1 MNVEQLREYCLS
13 LPHATED
20 FPFDEEVLAFR
31 VCGKIFAMMNLVDTT
46 WFVLKC
52 HPDCALTLREA
63 YAEIA
68 PAWHMNKKYWNQINL
83 FGSLPDSFIQELIRH
98 SYAQVV
104 AKFPRKRK
112 QELPELLGVT
122 SAIIPETP

>member
-1 MNVEQLREYCLS
+1 MDVEQLREFCLS

-31 VCGKIFAMMNLVDTT
+31 VCGKIFAMINLSNPE

-52 HPDCALTLREA
+52 HPDCALTLRDA
-63 YAEIA
+63 HSEIA
-68 PAWHMNKKYWNQINL
+68 PAWHMNKKYWNQVSL
-83 FGSLPDSFIQELIRH
+83 FGRLETPLICELIRH

-112 QELPELLGVT
+112 QELPELLRVT
-122 SAIIPETP
+122 SAIVPE